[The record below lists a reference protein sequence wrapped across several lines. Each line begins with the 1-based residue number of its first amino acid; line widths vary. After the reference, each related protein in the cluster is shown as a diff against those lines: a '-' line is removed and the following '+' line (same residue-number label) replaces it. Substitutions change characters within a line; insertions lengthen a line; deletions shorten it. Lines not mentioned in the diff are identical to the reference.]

1 MKVGDLVKVAK
12 WASLKGQYRW
22 DKIGIII
29 RILSLPTLRVVYKV
43 DFGEH
48 GRFWFEEEE
57 LMKVM

>member
-1 MKVGDLVKVAK
+1 MKVAK